1 MQTGETPHTPA
12 CAAARA
18 GCRARPVTT
27 RAYGSRATNR
37 YRAAAPLYFYRVF
50 ELTNESNIFYIV
62 RDIAPSDRDNQ
73 AIWLCV
79 SRRAAGAGRS
89 PPGPRAV
96 LRRAGETRCGGV
108 RTVGTIRFVP
118 QHHPTESFGI
128 GRAVH
133 ASRADLDACNGI
145 GRAVHWPITPCSALY
160 CASFR
165 AYSNRRV
172 SSTTSTSRYCTCASL
187 NSRCSRHRRP
197 RRCEASRAQQ
207 LQLPPDC
214 AHALRSAKR
223 PLLGAVHRGRRR

>member
-1 MQTGETPHTPA
+1 
-12 CAAARA
+12 
-18 GCRARPVTT
+18 
-27 RAYGSRATNR
+27 
-37 YRAAAPLYFYRVF
+37 
-50 ELTNESNIFYIV
+50 V

-73 AIWLCV
+73 AIWICVSPPRHVCAACWRVLLTYLLTYWICV

-165 AYSNRRV
+165 AYSDRRV